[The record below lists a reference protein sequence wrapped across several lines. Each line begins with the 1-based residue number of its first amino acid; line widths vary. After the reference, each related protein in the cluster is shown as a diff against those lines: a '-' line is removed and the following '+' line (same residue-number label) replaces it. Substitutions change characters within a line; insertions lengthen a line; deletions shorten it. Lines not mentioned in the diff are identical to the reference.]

1 MAVAHTAVH
10 DVKEAPDMVTVE
22 DPAIYIPPPFI
33 MRCIE
38 QGVGGRVVS
47 R

>member
-1 MAVAHTAVH
+1 MAVAHTALH
-10 DVKEAPDMVTVE
+10 DVNEVPDMVTVE
-22 DPAIYIPPPFI
+22 SNVITPPPFI
-33 MRCIE
+33 MMCIE

>member
-1 MAVAHTAVH
+1 MAVAHTALHEVN
-10 DVKEAPDMVTVE
+10 EASDMVTVE
-22 DPAIYIPPPFI
+22 DTAIYIPPPFI
-33 MRCIE
+33 MMCIE